1 MAIKQLAPSP
11 AADLTLT
18 SPRDYFTEL
27 VEQGFHK
34 KQFRPPTLVQDYLIN
49 LLEHYM
55 DARNLFHDEVDESTG
70 QKKHSTL
77 AETYLRAMDP
87 TVPERFELLKN
98 LGDRTL
104 YISGFFGDS
113 LNRKLVDIDY
123 YAGVGGAAYGNL
135 AEISHEEFSTVYRT
149 FSKNFLDFVDV
160 LTYISQKSFVQNDE
174 GILRLYDRYLK
185 TGSEMARDRLVEMG
199 VIPLASDQL
208 KNSRQD

>member
-1 MAIKQLAPSP
+1 MAIKQLASP
-11 AADLTLT
+11 APTDLSLT
-18 SPRDYFTEL
+18 TPRDYFAEL

-34 KQFRPPTLVQDYLIN
+34 KQFRPPTPVQDYLIN

-55 DARNLFHDEVDESTG
+55 DARNLHEENT
-70 QKKHSTL
+70 TL

-87 TVPERFELLKN
+87 NVPDRFDILKR

-113 LNRKLVDIDY
+113 LNRSLVDIDY
-123 YAGVGGAAYGNL
+123 YAGLGSGAYGNL
-135 AEISHEEFSTVYRT
+135 AEISHEEFSPVYRT
-149 FSKNFLDFVDV
+149 FSRNFLDFVDV

-199 VIPLASDQL
+199 VIPLSKDQL